1 MPGTLLIV
9 TAPSGAGPQEDSLMI
24 RSLMAVVASI
34 VLVAGSAFS
43 AFAQQGETMEQKY
56 EAKVAES
63 WFKDNGFTDDYDTA
77 RELATKTGKPI
88 FAYFSRSYS
97 G

>member
-1 MPGTLLIV
+1 M
-9 TAPSGAGPQEDSLMI
+9 M
-24 RSLMAVVASI
+24 RSLIAVVAGV
-34 VLVAGSAFS
+34 VLAAGAALS
-43 AFAQQGETMEQKY
+43 AFAQPGETMQEKY

-63 WFKDNGFTDDYDTA
+63 WFKDNGFTDDYDKA

-97 G
+97 P

>member
-1 MPGTLLIV
+1 
-9 TAPSGAGPQEDSLMI
+9 MI
-24 RSLMAVVASI
+24 RSLIAALASI
-34 VLVAGSAFS
+34 ALVAGSALS
-43 AFAQQGETMEQKY
+43 SFAQPAETMEQKY
-56 EAKVAES
+56 EAKIAES